1 MIHLGEL
8 LSAHLDG
15 ELSLGEARLVAGHLE
30 VCGTCRAEFD
40 DLAAA
45 RAAVRTLPALE
56 LPESVAAAISPTD
69 RRRVRMPAPQW
80 AAAVA
85 AVVLALAVGSVT
97 LLGESPPE
105 PISASDLGAVYVARV
120 SVDRELPPMPRFVDA
135 ETLVALRGGE

>member
-30 VCGTCRAEFD
+30 VCGACRAEFD

-56 LPESVAAAISPTD
+56 LPEAVVAAVPPTE
-69 RRRVRMPAPQW
+69 RRQSRPAPQW
-80 AAAVA
+80 AAIA
-85 AVVLALAVGSVT
+85 AAVLALAIGSAT
-97 LLGESPPE
+97 LLGEAPPE
-105 PISASDLGAVYVARV
+105 PVSASDLGAVYVARV
-120 SVDRELPPMPRFVDA
+120 SVDRELPPTPRYVEA
-135 ETLVALRGGE
+135 GTLFELRGGE

>member
-1 MIHLGEL
+1 MIHLGEM

-30 VCGTCRAEFD
+30 VCGACRAEFD

-56 LPESVAAAISPTD
+56 LPESVTDAIPPTE
-69 RRRVRMPAPQW
+69 RRFRIPAPQW
-80 AAAVA
+80 AAVA
-85 AVVLALAVGSVT
+85 AAVLALAVGSAT
-97 LLGESPPE
+97 LLDTPAPE

-120 SVDRELPPMPRFVDA
+120 SVDRDLPPTPRYADA
-135 ETLVALRGGE
+135 GTLFELRGGE

>member
-30 VCGTCRAEFD
+30 VCGACRAEFD

-56 LPESVAAAISPTD
+56 LPESVVADIPPTD
-69 RRRVRMPAPQW
+69 QRRSRLAMPRW
-80 AAAVA
+80 AAAA
-85 AVVLALAVGSVT
+85 AAVLALAVGSAT
-97 LLGESPPE
+97 LLDEPPPE
-105 PISASDLGAVYVARV
+105 PVSASDLSAVYVARV
-120 SVDRELPPMPRFVDA
+120 SVDRDLPPTPRYVGA
-135 ETLVALRGGE
+135 GTLVELRGGE

>member
-30 VCGTCRAEFD
+30 VCGACRAEFD

-56 LPESVAAAISPTD
+56 LPESVVAAIPPTEL
-69 RRRVRMPAPQW
+69 RRSSLAPQW
-80 AAAVA
+80 AAVA
-85 AVVLALAVGSVT
+85 AIVLALAVGSAT
-97 LLGESPPE
+97 LLDEAPPE
-105 PISASDLGAVYVARV
+105 PVSASDLGAVYVARV
-120 SVDRELPPMPRFVDA
+120 SVDRVLPPTPRYVDA
-135 ETLVALRGGE
+135 GTFVELRGGE

>member
-30 VCGTCRAEFD
+30 VCGACRAEFD

-56 LPESVAAAISPTD
+56 LPESVAAAIPPTEQ
-69 RRRVRMPAPQW
+69 RGIRMPAPQW
-80 AAAVA
+80 AAVA
-85 AVVLALAVGSVT
+85 AVVVALAVGSAT
-97 LLGESPPE
+97 LLDESPPE

-135 ETLVALRGGE
+135 ETLVGLRGGE

>member
-30 VCGTCRAEFD
+30 VCGACRAEFD

-56 LPESVAAAISPTD
+56 LPDSVVAVIPRTE
-69 RRRVRMPAPQW
+69 RRRSRMPAPQW
-80 AAAVA
+80 AAAA
-85 AVVLALAVGSVT
+85 AAVLALAVGSAA
-97 LLGESPPE
+97 LLDEPPPE

-120 SVDRELPPMPRFVDA
+120 SVDRVLPPTPRYVDA
-135 ETLVALRGGE
+135 GTLFELRGGE

>member
-15 ELSLGEARLVAGHLE
+15 ELSLDEARLVAGHLE
-30 VCGTCRAEFD
+30 VCGACRAEFD

-56 LPESVAAAISPTD
+56 LPESIGAAIPSTE
-69 RRRVRMPAPQW
+69 RRRPRMPTQQR
-80 AAAVA
+80 AAVA
-85 AVVLALAVGSVT
+85 AAVLALAVGSAT
-97 LLGESPPE
+97 LLGEAPPE

-120 SVDRELPPMPRFVDA
+120 SVDRDLPPTPRYADA
-135 ETLVALRGGE
+135 ATLFELRGGE

>member
-30 VCGTCRAEFD
+30 VCGACRAEFD

-56 LPESVAAAISPTD
+56 LPESVAAAIPPTE
-69 RRRVRMPAPQW
+69 RRGIRMPAQW
-80 AAAVA
+80 AAVA
-85 AVVLALAVGSVT
+85 AIVVALAVGSAT
-97 LLGESPPE
+97 LLDESPPE

>member
-30 VCGTCRAEFD
+30 VCGACRAEFD

-56 LPESVAAAISPTD
+56 LPESVVAAIPPTEPQHSKSP
-69 RRRVRMPAPQW
+69 VPQW
-80 AAAVA
+80 AAVA
-85 AVVLALAVGSVT
+85 AAVLALAVGSAT
-97 LLGESPPE
+97 LLDDAPPE

-120 SVDRELPPMPRFVDA
+120 SVDRDLPPTPRYVEA
-135 ETLVALRGGE
+135 GTLFQMRGGE